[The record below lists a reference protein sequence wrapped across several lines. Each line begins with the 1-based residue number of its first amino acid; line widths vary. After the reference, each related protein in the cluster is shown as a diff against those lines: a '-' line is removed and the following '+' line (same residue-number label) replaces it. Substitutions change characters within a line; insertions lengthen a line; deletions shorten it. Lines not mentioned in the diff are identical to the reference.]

1 MTKANQY
8 NLTFVVSPPDQNFPR
23 MPIINLIN
31 GINALNHEIASFL
44 EPNGVEL
51 VDSIKD
57 EINSFNYNNSFSGY
71 YVFGYHDAESVEIRN
86 FPPNAPIAVFNTG
99 GVDVIVPLSDF
110 LQILDEWKAFV
121 ASVPTPHWLQNR

>member
-44 EPNGVEL
+44 EPNGVDL
-51 VDSIKD
+51 VNSIKD

-86 FPPNAPIAVFNTG
+86 FPPNPPIAVFNTG

-110 LQILDEWKAFV
+110 LQILDEWKDFV
-121 ASVPTPHWLQNR
+121 ASVPSPHWLENR